1 MSTIFGLLVCS
12 EVSKALQDKQQLL
25 QLQVQFLHCCLW
37 KVERLYMQK
46 EQEGK
51 LIARNYQRKK
61 KVHLKLN
68 IKPMSKRNWEEAKP
82 WLLGR
87 PVGTLHQK

>member
-1 MSTIFGLLVCS
+1 LFVARSAKHCKTNNSYYNCKCS
-12 EVSKALQDKQQLL
+12 FYTVVSGRWRDFICKKN
-25 QLQVQFLHCCLW
+25 
-37 KVERLYMQK
+37 K
-46 EQEGK
+46 GK

-61 KVHLKLN
+61 KVYLKLN